1 MRGRTGLAIRSL
13 IGACT
18 VRHLGI
24 GAAAL
29 VCAAFVVSAV
39 AAPNPA
45 APAKKEEGFQTA
57 ATNAILI
64 EAESGSILYEKNA
77 DQLVPPASLSKLMTT
92 EVVFNQLKL
101 GEIKAEDEF
110 VISENAWR
118 KGGAPS
124 HGSTMYAA
132 IHSRV
137 RVDDLLHGV
146 IIDSANDACIS
157 LAEGIAG
164 NEGAFAQLMEAR
176 ARELGLTKSTFAN
189 STGLHDPNHLMTA
202 RELGKLAR
210 HIIQTYPEYFPL
222 YSEREFTWNKIR
234 QQNRNPLLAMNIGA
248 DGMKT
253 GFTKEAGYGIVGSAV
268 QGELRLIVVV
278 MGLKSE
284 KERADEA
291 KRLLDHGFRG
301 FEVRT
306 LFAEGQEVGQAK
318 VYGGLK
324 GHVPLVTPQL
334 VRIMVPRNVNE
345 RIVARITYRGPLS
358 VPVNQ
363 GQRVGTLRVW
373 RGETL
378 ATEVQLQAGEAVG
391 AGSLSQRAFD
401 AASEMMIGLIRAGTK
416 KMESEAAARKGRT

>member
-1 MRGRTGLAIRSL
+1 MRRRTSLAIRSL
-13 IGACT
+13 IATRT
-18 VRHLGI
+18 VRRVGI

-29 VCAAFVVSAV
+29 ACVALVVSAV

-101 GEIKAEDEF
+101 GDIKLEDEF

-137 RVDDLLHGV
+137 SVNDLLHGV

-164 NEGAFAQLMEAR
+164 NEAAFAQLMEAR
-176 ARELGLTKSTFAN
+176 AREIGLPKSTFAN
-189 STGLHDPNHLMTA
+189 STGLHDPNHLMSA

-210 HIIQTYPEYFPL
+210 HIIQTYPEHYSL

-234 QQNRNPLLAMNIGA
+234 QLNRNPLLALNIGA

-291 KRLLDHGFRG
+291 KRLIDHGFRG

-345 RIVARITYRGPLS
+345 RIVARISYRGPLS

-363 GQRVGTLRVW
+363 GQRVGLLRVW
-373 RGETL
+373 RNDTL
-378 ATEVQLQAGEAVG
+378 ATEVPLQAGEAVG

-401 AASEMMIGLIRAGTK
+401 AASEMMIGLVRAGTK
-416 KMESEAAARKGRT
+416 KIESEAASRKGRT